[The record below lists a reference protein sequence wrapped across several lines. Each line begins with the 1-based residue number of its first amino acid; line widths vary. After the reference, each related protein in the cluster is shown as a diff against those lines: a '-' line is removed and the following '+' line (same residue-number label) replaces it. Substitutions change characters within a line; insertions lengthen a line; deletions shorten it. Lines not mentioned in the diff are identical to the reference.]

1 MIISP
6 SSFPGAPF
14 WQFNGHLQT
23 LVPGIRRRVLGVH
36 YERERIATP
45 DDDFLDLDWVRQG
58 NRRLVILTHGLEGD
72 SGRQY
77 IRGMA
82 KLFTQQGWDALA
94 WNCRSCSGEMNRAFR
109 MYHHGDIEDIQT
121 VIQHALSDGKYDT
134 IALIGFS
141 MGGNIT
147 MKYLGVT
154 GENVPPQIR
163 AAVAFSSPCDI
174 AEGADVLDRWD
185 NTLYR
190 VRFLRALAKKIRV
203 KEERFPEKINTQKLK
218 NVRRWRDFDEWFSA
232 PLCGFRTAAE
242 FHEQASA
249 KNFVAGIRVPTL
261 LISALNDPILTPA
274 CFPIEIARDHPF
286 FHLEMPTGGG
296 HCGFQARGE
305 EEVAWSERRALE
317 FVNAS
322 MKYKL

>member
-6 SSFPGAPF
+6 SSFPGSPF

-23 LVPGIRRRVLGVH
+23 LVPGVRRRVAGVQ
-36 YERERIATP
+36 YQRERISTP
-45 DDDFLDLDWVRQG
+45 DDDFLDLDWVRPG

-72 SGRQY
+72 SSRQY
-77 IRGMA
+77 VRGMA
-82 KLFTQQGWDALA
+82 KLFGQQGWDALA

-121 VIQHALSDGKYDT
+121 VIKHAIGLGQYDSV
-134 IALIGFS
+134 ALIGFS

-154 GENVPPQIR
+154 GENVPPQIQ

-185 NTLYR
+185 NTIYR
-190 VRFLRALAKKIRV
+190 MRFLRALGRKIKV
-203 KEERFPEKINTQKLK
+203 KEERFPDKINTQKLK
-218 NVRRWRDFDEWFSA
+218 EVRRWRDFDEWFSA
-232 PLCGFRTAAE
+232 PLCGFRSAAE

-274 CFPIEIARDHPF
+274 CFPVDIAQNHPF

-305 EEVAWSERRALE
+305 AEFAWSERRALE
-317 FVNAS
+317 FVHGS
-322 MKYKL
+322 MNDEV